1 MAKFLQLTNSFKGNV
16 EDRIIINIEH
26 IISIFTKLKVN
37 DETNEAENVTVLF
50 AGEGK
55 VWEVEET
62 FEDIQ
67 KMISSDP
74 VQDGMNTHFKQR
86 MSDAKKIEDLTK
98 T

>member
-26 IISIFTKLKVN
+26 IISIFTTLKVN
-37 DETNEAENVTVLF
+37 DETNEAKSVTVLF